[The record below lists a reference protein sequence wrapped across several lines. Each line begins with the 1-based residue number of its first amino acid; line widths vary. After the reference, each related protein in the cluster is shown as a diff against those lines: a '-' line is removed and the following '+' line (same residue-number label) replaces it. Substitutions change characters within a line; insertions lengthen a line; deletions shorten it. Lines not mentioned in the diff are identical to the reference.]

1 MFCSKCGA
9 RLTEGTAFCSVC
21 GTPVSG
27 PPVAASAPPTYASPA
42 IVPAGVAPT
51 YPVAPAAVALP
62 SPYAGFWL
70 RVVAHL
76 IDGIVLGVIFLV
88 LFFIGLAFVGIGS
101 METMVRGMHNGDA
114 EPPVALILML
124 IFIFFLSIVA
134 SWIYSAY
141 LESSPNQ
148 GTLGKMA
155 LGLIVTDLQGRRIS
169 FGHATGRFFA
179 KIITGLI
186 PLGIGYMMA
195 GFTEKKQAL
204 HDMIAATLVL
214 TQELNAPTVALGVNE
229 RVVNFPANLIREFRA
244 AQDPAAR
251 FGDVHGAIAVV
262 EHAID
267 CRFDPLGFGLQAV

>member
-1 MFCSKCGA
+1 VFCSKCGA
-9 RLTEGTAFCSVC
+9 RLTEGTSFCSVC

-27 PPVAASAPPTYASPA
+27 PPLAPAVPPTYSTPA
-42 IVPAGVAPT
+42 IAPAGAVPTYSVAPG
-51 YPVAPAAVALP
+51 AIELP

-70 RVVAHL
+70 RVVAYL
-76 IDGIVLGVIFLV
+76 IDGIVLGVIFGV
-88 LFFIGLAFVGIGS
+88 LFLMGIAVVGVGS
-101 METMVRGMHNGDA
+101 IETMVRGMHNGGDA
-114 EPPVALILML
+114 EPPVAFILMFL
-124 IFIFFLSIVA
+124 FIGFLSLIA
-134 SWIYSAY
+134 SWLYHAY
-141 LESSPNQ
+141 LESSANQ

-214 TQELNAPTVALGVNE
+214 RKN
-229 RVVNFPANLIREFRA
+229 
-244 AQDPAAR
+244 
-251 FGDVHGAIAVV
+251 
-262 EHAID
+262 
-267 CRFDPLGFGLQAV
+267 

>member
-1 MFCSKCGA
+1 MG
-9 RLTEGTAFCSVC
+9 
-21 GTPVSG
+21 G
-27 PPVAASAPPTYASPA
+27 PPIASGAPAAYAPPA
-42 IVPAGVAPT
+42 IAPVGAVPA
-51 YPVAPAAVALP
+51 YPVAPTAIALP

-70 RVVAHL
+70 RAVAYI
-76 IDGIVLGVIFLV
+76 IDGIILGFIFGV
-88 LFFIGLAFVGIGS
+88 LFLIGIAFVGVGS
-101 METMVRGMHNGDA
+101 IEAMARGMHNADA
-114 EPPVALILML
+114 EPPVALVLML

-134 SWIYSAY
+134 SWLYYAY

-155 LGLIVTDLQGRRIS
+155 LGLIVTDVQGRRIS

-214 TQELNAPTVALGVNE
+214 RKN
-229 RVVNFPANLIREFRA
+229 
-244 AQDPAAR
+244 
-251 FGDVHGAIAVV
+251 
-262 EHAID
+262 
-267 CRFDPLGFGLQAV
+267 